1 MGGVNIQDDVI
12 IDKSI
17 KRSLDSRASVVK
29 RYVADIGKSWPVLI
43 VCGGL
48 VPLFQSRC
56 LAASYSAFCC
66 CHAMDNRCPFQHAFN
81 IGADSCPW
89 SRHSDDFYLSYS
101 YPHFSCHHP
110 PYVLSWQHQ
119 SSRRSASADYIP
131 AIPYATT
138 LTSLYSICSGYRRLS
153 IYSVLVSYSIRYAP
167 FITIAI
173 FFHLFGCYWD
183 TQFFT
188 ASSATVITGSAASYY
203 YNRCRLLDEF
213 FSSHH
218 CSRVVAVEIE
228 RSHLYFSEDKV
239 CSSGKTFKG

>member
-17 KRSLDSRASVVK
+17 RRSLDSRASVVK

-56 LAASYSAFCC
+56 CW
-66 CHAMDNRCPFQHAFN
+66 MDDAVTPI

-110 PYVLSWQHQ
+110 P
-119 SSRRSASADYIP
+119 RSASADYIP

-153 IYSVLVSYSIRYAP
+153 IYSVLVSCCSYSIRYAP

-203 YNRCRLLDEF
+203 YNRIQENRDMDHKWSSCTCTGCRLLDEF

>member
-17 KRSLDSRASVVK
+17 RRSLDSRASVVK

-81 IGADSCPW
+81 IGADSCLW

-110 PYVLSWQHQ
+110 PYAAAKV
-119 SSRRSASADYIP
+119 I
-131 AIPYATT
+131 
-138 LTSLYSICSGYRRLS
+138 GE
-153 IYSVLVSYSIRYAP
+153 V
-167 FITIAI
+167 
-173 FFHLFGCYWD
+173 
-183 TQFFT
+183 
-188 ASSATVITGSAASYY
+188 ATVITGSVASYY
-203 YNRCRLLDEF
+203 WAGGEASPEIPFLPVFASMKRLA
-213 FSSHH
+213 
-218 CSRVVAVEIE
+218 R
-228 RSHLYFSEDKV
+228 
-239 CSSGKTFKG
+239 

>member
-1 MGGVNIQDDVI
+1 MRNSSLQLQGPCYPIIFPSVNDDVI

-17 KRSLDSRASVVK
+17 RRSLDSRASVVK

-81 IGADSCPW
+81 IGADSCLW

-119 SSRRSASADYIP
+119 SSSIIP
-131 AIPYATT
+131 AERSTT
-138 LTSLYSICSGYRRLS
+138 NYSHCRLTYTHDQNILHISFINSTRIFDLYNITKYSQKGLS
-153 IYSVLVSYSIRYAP
+153 VVPETVSSQC
-167 FITIAI
+167 T
-173 FFHLFGCYWD
+173 C
-183 TQFFT
+183 TC
-188 ASSATVITGSAASYY
+188 
-203 YNRCRLLDEF
+203 CRLLDEF

-228 RSHLYFSEDKV
+228 RSHLYFSEYKV